1 MKRFSRLHVIAC
13 ALAAASGCAWLPS
26 FQARAAPEP
35 ALISTTSTSVDLDVP
50 SAPQQV
56 TARIIDGRV
65 RVTWSPVT
73 TADPPVSSYIVH
85 SGARSCPVIVPAS
98 STSVTVPI
106 VAGQRRATWQVQAVN
121 MYGVSSPGTAGST
134 LDVAGLA
141 DTRYRVVQMLQLSDF
156 HGAIAGSGTQAGAA
170 RLVAALR
177 ADRRAIRPT
186 FTVSAGDN
194 IGGSPIISAA
204 FDDLPAILALNRMG
218 LDVTTLGNHEH
229 DKPLRDLRR
238 LIDASA
244 FDWTVANYSTL
255 APLRGDERG
264 VSRFVLRKRDGV
276 TVGFVGMNTE
286 DTAAMV
292 RSDRLSFGEGRQIE
306 ISARVQPV
314 QRQIDAARRAGAD
327 LVVVLL
333 HQGWERSVD
342 GIAEGRLIELAQQL
356 RGAAVIYGAH
366 THQSYL
372 SVIDGVSVVQ
382 PANSGR
388 QYSRTLICLDARDDR
403 VLGSWPQLID
413 ASAIASVVPDPAT
426 SRIVDRYQ
434 RLLATQM
441 DEVVGVVDTLI
452 DRKPPPGGQL
462 SDNALGNLIT
472 DAMRDAYGTDLAFVN
487 IGGVRDTLP
496 ATGYES
502 LAPGLRRPVA
512 GSTGPYD
519 VTLGD
524 VMSALPFSD
533 DLATAE
539 VTGAQIWDA
548 LEAGQADYGANLFI
562 SGLRFQVD
570 PKAPIGA
577 RILSVSRDDGTPIS
591 RDETSY
597 SMALPAF
604 LLTSTQF
611 PGFTGPATI
620 QGPLID
626 VLLTRLRQDM
636 QQGRVTSARS
646 PR

>member
-1 MKRFSRLHVIAC
+1 MSHSLRRRVLAC
-13 ALAAASGCAWLPS
+13 ALSGAIAGAWLLALPA
-26 FQARAAPEP
+26 QAIGKP
-35 ALISTTSTSVDLDVP
+35 ALIIGAKDGIDFDIP

-56 TARIIDGRV
+56 SARTVDGAV
-65 RVTWSPVT
+65 RVAWSPV
-73 TADPPVSSYIVH
+73 TADPPVTSYIVH
-85 SGARSCPVIVPAS
+85 AGARSCPVIVPAS
-98 STSVTVPI
+98 STSATVPI
-106 VAGQRRATWQVQAVN
+106 VAGQRQATWQVQAVN
-121 MYGVSSPGTAGST
+121 AYGVSSPARASSP

-141 DTRYRVVQMLQLSDF
+141 DHRYRVVQMLQLSDF
-156 HGAIAGSGTQAGAA
+156 HGAIAGSGSQAGAA
-170 RLVAALR
+170 RLVTALQ
-177 ADRRAIRPT
+177 ADRRVITPT

-194 IGGSPIISAA
+194 IGGSPMISAA
-204 FDDLPAILALNRMG
+204 FEDLPAILALNRMG
-218 LDVTTLGNHEH
+218 VDVTTLGNHEH

-255 APLRGDERG
+255 APLRGAQRG
-264 VSRFVLRKRDGV
+264 VSRFVLRERDGI

-286 DTAAMV
+286 DTPAMV
-292 RSDRLSFGEGRQIE
+292 RPDRLSFGQGQQIE
-306 ISARVQPV
+306 ISAGVQSV
-314 QRQIDAARRAGAD
+314 QRQVDAARRAGAD

-333 HQGWERSVD
+333 HQGWERSAD
-342 GIAEGRLIELAQQL
+342 GVAEGRLIELARKL

-372 SVIDGVSVVQ
+372 SVVDGVSVVQ
-382 PANSGR
+382 PTNSGR
-388 QYSRTLICLDARDDR
+388 QYSRTLICLDARTDR
-403 VLGSWPQLID
+403 VLGSWPQLIE
-413 ASAIASVVPDPAT
+413 ASAIASIAPDAAT
-426 SRIVDRYQ
+426 SRLVERYQ
-434 RLLATQM
+434 RLLATRM
-441 DEVVGVVDTLI
+441 DEVVGLVDTLI

-487 IGGVRDTLP
+487 VGGVRDTLP
-496 ATGYES
+496 AGGYQS
-502 LAPGLRRPVA
+502 LAPGLRRPAA

-524 VMSALPFSD
+524 VLSALPFSD
-533 DLATAE
+533 DLATAQ

-570 PKAPIGA
+570 AKAPIGA
-577 RILSVSRDDGTPIS
+577 RVLSVNRDDGTPIP
-591 RDETSY
+591 RDDTRY

-604 LLTSTQF
+604 LLTSSQF

-620 QGPLID
+620 QGPLVD
-626 VLLTRLRQDM
+626 VLLARLKQDL
-636 QQGRVTSARS
+636 QEGRVTSARA